1 MSEPPPPL
9 PDLDLHTRITLR
21 WILRDILAKRL
32 KLSPVS
38 DNDLKMLVE
47 MGLVELRDGEPA
59 LTAAGRAAL
68 D

>member
-21 WILRDILAKRL
+21 WILHEILAKRL
-32 KLSPVS
+32 KLTPVS
-38 DNDLKMLVE
+38 DNDLRMLVE
-47 MGLVELRDGEPA
+47 MGLVEWRDDEPA
-59 LTAAGRAAL
+59 LTPVGLAAL